1 MSMFPPIFTTKLNTQ
16 VRKHALLAL
25 ATIAAA
31 CLCVPSAG
39 ASVAR
44 SSITPISSISVGGS
58 QSTSRTATTG
68 RNALPAGRGGSSG
81 GSSGRSSSG
90 SSSRRS
96 SSSSGSDSSSRRSSS
111 SGSGSSSR
119 RSSSGGSNSSG
130 SGSSSRRNS
139 WWGRSNSRSGS
150 SNYYNRYYNNYDS
163 DQSYDDPN
171 NDTYEDPSYDDS
183 TSDNSYSS
191 QSYDNSGY
199 SQEQQDMDSRFI
211 PLAVIMLV
219 IAGIGMLG
227 MIAAAQKPKATV
239 GKPQPRFNASPMS
252 WLSGSDGV
260 SNYYDISDDNTSYD
274 SNEDN
279 SYDCDS
285 GDYDYSDD
293 NSYDSDTSDNSYYDC

>member
-16 VRKHALLAL
+16 VRKHALLAS

-139 WWGRSNSRSGS
+139 WLGRSNSRSGS

-163 DQSYDDPN
+163 DHSYDDPN
-171 NDTYEDPSYDDS
+171 NDNGNPSYDDS

-191 QSYDNSGY
+191 QSYNNSDY

-211 PLAVIMLV
+211 PLAVIIVFVATGMFLIM
-219 IAGIGMLG
+219 IAGNSKDS
-227 MIAAAQKPKATV
+227 AR
-239 GKPQPRFNASPMS
+239 KPQPRFNTSPMN
-252 WLSGSDGV
+252 WLSGTDNV
-260 SNYYDISDDNTSYD
+260 SNYYDISDDDTSYD
-274 SNEDN
+274 S
-279 SYDCDS
+279 DS
-285 GDYDYSDD
+285 GDYNYNDD
-293 NSYDSDTSDNSYYDC
+293 NSYDSGSDSSCDNDNSFFDW

>member
-1 MSMFPPIFTTKLNTQ
+1 MSMFPPLFTTKLNTQ

-25 ATIAAA
+25 ATIAAV

-44 SSITPISSISVGGS
+44 SSITPISSISVSGS
-58 QSTSRTATTG
+58 QTNSGVATTG
-68 RNALPAGRGGSSG
+68 RNAVPVGRGGNSG

-90 SSSRRS
+90 
-96 SSSSGSDSSSRRSSS
+96 SSSRRSSS

-171 NDTYEDPSYDDS
+171 NDTYGDPSYDDS

-211 PLAVIMLV
+211 PLAVIILV

-227 MIAAAQKPKATV
+227 MIAATQKPKATV
-239 GKPQPRFNASPMS
+239 GKPQPRFNASPMN
-252 WLSGSDGV
+252 WLSGSDDV
-260 SNYYDISDDNTSYD
+260 SNYYDISDDDTSYD
-274 SNEDN
+274 SDSSNDDN

-285 GDYDYSDD
+285 GDYNYSDD
-293 NSYDSDTSDNSYYDC
+293 NSYDSCSDSSCDNDNSFFDW

>member
-1 MSMFPPIFTTKLNTQ
+1 MSVFSPLSATKLNTHL
-16 VRKHALLAL
+16 RKHALLAL

-68 RNALPAGRGGSSG
+68 RIALPAGRGGSSG

-90 SSSRRS
+90 
-96 SSSSGSDSSSRRSSS
+96 SSSRRSSS

-163 DQSYDDPN
+163 DHSYDDSN
-171 NDTYEDPSYDDS
+171 NDTYGDPSYDDS

-191 QSYDNSGY
+191 QSYDNSDY
-199 SQEQQDMDSRFI
+199 SQEQQGIDSRLI
-211 PLAVIMLV
+211 PLVVIIAFVATGMFLIM
-219 IAGIGMLG
+219 IAGNSKDS
-227 MIAAAQKPKATV
+227 AR
-239 GKPQPRFNASPMS
+239 KPQPRFNTSPMN
-252 WLSGSDGV
+252 WLSGTDNV
-260 SNYYDISDDNTSYD
+260 SNYYDISDDDTSYD
-274 SNEDN
+274 S
-279 SYDCDS
+279 DS

>member
-1 MSMFPPIFTTKLNTQ
+1 MSALSPMFATKLNTQ
-16 VRKHALLAL
+16 HSKHMLLAL

-39 ASVAR
+39 ASVVH
-44 SSITPISSISVGGS
+44 SSITPISSISVSGS
-58 QSTSRTATTG
+58 QSTSGVATTG
-68 RNALPAGRGGSSG
+68 RNAVPEGRGGSSG

-96 SSSSGSDSSSRRSSS
+96 SSS
-111 SGSGSSSR
+111 GSGSSSR
-119 RSSSGGSNSSG
+119 RSSSGGSNSRG

-163 DQSYDDPN
+163 DHSYDDPN

-211 PLAVIMLV
+211 PLAVIILV

-274 SNEDN
+274 SNDDN

-285 GDYDYSDD
+285 GDYNYSDD
-293 NSYDSDTSDNSYYDC
+293 NSYDSGSDSSCDNDNSFFDW

>member
-96 SSSSGSDSSSRRSSS
+96 SSSSGS
-111 SGSGSSSR
+111 
-119 RSSSGGSNSSG
+119 
-130 SGSSSRRNS
+130 GSSSRRNS
-139 WWGRSNSRSGS
+139 WLGRSNSRSGS
-150 SNYYNRYYNNYDS
+150 SNYYKRYYNNYDS
-163 DQSYDDPN
+163 DHSYDDPN
-171 NDTYEDPSYDDS
+171 NDNGNPSYDDS

-191 QSYDNSGY
+191 QSYNNSDY

-211 PLAVIMLV
+211 PLAVIIVFVATGMFLIM
-219 IAGIGMLG
+219 IAGNSKDS
-227 MIAAAQKPKATV
+227 AR
-239 GKPQPRFNASPMS
+239 KPQPRFNTSPMN
-252 WLSGSDGV
+252 WLSGTDNV
-260 SNYYDISDDNTSYD
+260 SNYYDISDDDTSYD
-274 SNEDN
+274 S
-279 SYDCDS
+279 DS
-285 GDYDYSDD
+285 GDYNYSDD
-293 NSYDSDTSDNSYYDC
+293 NSYDSGSDSSCDNDNSFFDW

>member
-1 MSMFPPIFTTKLNTQ
+1 MSVFSPLSATKLNTHL
-16 VRKHALLAL
+16 RKHALLAL

-68 RNALPAGRGGSSG
+68 RIALPAGRGGSSG

-90 SSSRRS
+90 
-96 SSSSGSDSSSRRSSS
+96 SSSRRSSS

-163 DQSYDDPN
+163 DHSYDDSN
-171 NDTYEDPSYDDS
+171 NDTYGDPSYDDS

-211 PLAVIMLV
+211 PLAVIIVFVATGMFLIM
-219 IAGIGMLG
+219 IAGNSKDS
-227 MIAAAQKPKATV
+227 AR
-239 GKPQPRFNASPMS
+239 KPQPRFNTSPMN
-252 WLSGSDGV
+252 WLSGTDNV
-260 SNYYDISDDNTSYD
+260 SNYYDISDDDTSYD
-274 SNEDN
+274 SDSGDYDYSDDN

>member
-1 MSMFPPIFTTKLNTQ
+1 MSMFPPLSTTKLNTQ

-39 ASVAR
+39 ASVVH
-44 SSITPISSISVGGS
+44 SSITPISSISVSGS
-58 QSTSRTATTG
+58 QSTSGVATTG
-68 RNALPAGRGGSSG
+68 RNVVPAGRGGSSG

-96 SSSSGSDSSSRRSSS
+96 SSS
-111 SGSGSSSR
+111 GSGSSSR
-119 RSSSGGSNSSG
+119 RSSSGGSNSRG

-211 PLAVIMLV
+211 PLAVIIVFVATGMFLIM
-219 IAGIGMLG
+219 IAGNSKDS
-227 MIAAAQKPKATV
+227 AR
-239 GKPQPRFNASPMS
+239 KPQPRFNASPMN

-260 SNYYDISDDNTSYD
+260 SNYYDISDDDTSYD
-274 SNEDN
+274 S
-279 SYDCDS
+279 DS

-293 NSYDSDTSDNSYYDC
+293 NSYDSGSDSSCDNDNSFFDW

>member
-1 MSMFPPIFTTKLNTQ
+1 MSALSPMFATKLNTQ
-16 VRKHALLAL
+16 HSKHVLLAL
-25 ATIAAA
+25 VTVAAA
-31 CLCVPSAG
+31 SLCVPSAG
-39 ASVAR
+39 ASAVR

-96 SSSSGSDSSSRRSSS
+96 SSSSGS
-111 SGSGSSSR
+111 
-119 RSSSGGSNSSG
+119 
-130 SGSSSRRNS
+130 GSSSRRNS

-163 DQSYDDPN
+163 DQYYDDPN
-171 NDTYEDPSYDDS
+171 NDTYGDPSYDDS

-211 PLAVIMLV
+211 PLAVIILV

-227 MIAAAQKPKATV
+227 MIAATQKPKATV
-239 GKPQPRFNASPMS
+239 GKPQPRFNASPMN
-252 WLSGSDGV
+252 WLSGTDDV

-274 SNEDN
+274 SNDDN

-285 GDYDYSDD
+285 GDYNYSDD

>member
-1 MSMFPPIFTTKLNTQ
+1 MSMFPPIFTAKLNTQ

-58 QSTSRTATTG
+58 QSTSHTATTG

-211 PLAVIMLV
+211 PLAVIILV

>member
-1 MSMFPPIFTTKLNTQ
+1 MSMFPPIFTTKLNTR

-96 SSSSGSDSSSRRSSS
+96 SSSSGS
-111 SGSGSSSR
+111 GSSSR
-119 RSSSGGSNSSG
+119 RSSSGGSSSSG

-171 NDTYEDPSYDDS
+171 NDTYGDPSYDDS

-211 PLAVIMLV
+211 PLAVIILV

-227 MIAAAQKPKATV
+227 MIAATQKPKATV
-239 GKPQPRFNASPMS
+239 GKPQPRFNTSPMN
-252 WLSGSDGV
+252 WLSGTDNV
-260 SNYYDISDDNTSYD
+260 SNYYDISDDDTSYD
-274 SNEDN
+274 S
-279 SYDCDS
+279 DS
-285 GDYDYSDD
+285 GDYDYNDD
-293 NSYDSDTSDNSYYDC
+293 NSYDSGSDSSCDNDNSFFDW